1 MAPSAVVPFEDGLRK
16 QLHSVAKVNKNVKFL
31 AGLDEARRSM
41 DEYRNGGAKAS
52 YGVRTRP
59 MGVEFLTKEG

>member
-1 MAPSAVVPFEDGLRK
+1 MPFEDGLRK